1 MLLVVEDDPAH
12 VRLIE
17 RCLCPAGDE
26 DVHLELRH
34 VADGQQALDYLFRR
48 GAFVDS
54 DASPRPQLVLLDLRL
69 PRCDGFEVLESVKG
83 DARTQAIPVVVLT
96 TSDAPRDI
104 SEAYARQANGYLVKP
119 GDIEEMSDMLARAR
133 AFWLQHNRTVIDDEQ
148 IAS

>member
-1 MLLVVEDDPAH
+1 
-12 VRLIE
+12 
-17 RCLCPAGDE
+17 
-26 DVHLELRH
+26 
-34 VADGQQALDYLFRR
+34 
-48 GAFVDS
+48 
-54 DASPRPQLVLLDLRL
+54 
-69 PRCDGFEVLESVKG
+69 FEVLESVKG